1 MSGFE
6 ARLRPAANC
15 RFVPAAALPFKH
27 PTVIAERP
35 DPDDSPAIARAIS
48 A

>member
-6 ARLRPAANC
+6 AGLRSAANC
-15 RFVPAAALPFKH
+15 RFVLVVALPFKH

-35 DPDDSPAIARAIS
+35 DPDYSPAIVKAIS